1 MNAHAQNNAPDAP
14 DFPDKPDP
22 YSSLRHGPFRRFFVG
37 NFLFNLGRQ
46 GLVVALAWQVYIW
59 TNSYAAL
66 GFIGAINVLPLI
78 AFFLPAGV
86 LADRVD
92 RRKIIGV
99 TMSISFA
106 LSAMLALSTHFHDSI
121 PYFGFLRGA
130 NNAIHAAANFFTAE
144 SLRPGIRFDNPALP
158 IVFLLQLCQAVALVA
173 GNPARG
179 AIIPQLVPG
188 EKVSNAFMWN
198 SSGFELATVIGPV
211 LGGIASSWS
220 ATPVYALDAVFSL
233 ALALSLLGV
242 RLTEPARKP
251 AAAGGGASDAASENA
266 PVAAP
271 PGVFAGI
278 SFIWRHKP
286 ILACIT
292 LDLFAV
298 LLGGLTA
305 LFPVY
310 AKEVLLLGPAGYGYL
325 RAAPSLGAITM
336 AFIVAHSR
344 PFKRPG
350 VSLLWTVAGF
360 GAAIV
365 LFALS
370 RNIVLSLVALFLSG
384 MCDNVSVVVRHT
396 CVQMLTPG
404 LLRGRVTAVN
414 QLFIGSSNQISEFR
428 GGMMAAQFGPVFAA
442 TFGGIC
448 TMFVVVAVALALP
461 SIRTVPPLNELKPL
475 EE

>member
-1 MNAHAQNNAPDAP
+1 MNAYVQNNEPP
-14 DFPDKPDP
+14 EPDKPDP
-22 YSSLRHGPFRRFFVG
+22 YSSLRHAGFRRFFIG

-66 GFIGAINVLPLI
+66 GFIGFINVLPLL
-78 AFFLPAGV
+78 AFFLPAGI
-86 LADRVD
+86 LADRFD
-92 RRKIIGV
+92 RRKIISV
-99 TMSISFA
+99 TMTISCA
-106 LSAMLALSTHFHDSI
+106 LSAMLAFCTHFHDSI

-130 NNAIHAAANFFTAE
+130 NGFIHAAANLFTAA
-144 SLRPGIRFDNPALP
+144 SLRPGIHFDNPALP
-158 IVFLLQLCQAVALVA
+158 IVFLLQFCQAVALVA

-179 AIIPQLVPG
+179 AIIPQLVPH

-211 LGGIASSWS
+211 LGGIASTWS
-220 ATPVYALDAVFSL
+220 ATPVYAIDAIFSL
-233 ALALSLLGV
+233 TLAISLIGV
-242 RLTEPARKP
+242 TLNDPVRKQAAPA
-251 AAAGGGASDAASENA
+251 GAPDSA
-266 PVAAP
+266 PAAP
-271 PGVFAGI
+271 PGVFAGL

-310 AKEVLLLGPAGYGYL
+310 AKEVLMLGPAGYGYL
-325 RAAPSLGAITM
+325 RAAPSVGAIAM

-350 VSLLWTVAGF
+350 VSLLWTVTGF

-365 LFALS
+365 IFALS
-370 RNIVLSLVALFLSG
+370 RNLVLSLVALFLSG

-396 CVQMLTPG
+396 CVQMLTPS

-428 GGMMAAQFGPVFAA
+428 GGLMAAQFGPVFAA

-448 TMFVVVAVALALP
+448 TMLVVGIVALTLP
-461 SIRTVPPLNELKPL
+461 SLRTIPPLNELKPI
-475 EE
+475 EEK